1 MTKMPSAPGTS
12 RSERLYRH
20 ILGGLLGEALGD
32 AWGMPALLTPEETWQ
47 RFGGWIDRFY
57 PGPLDHP
64 VHAGLPAGRVTDD
77 TEQAFALA
85 QTIITDGLVKLEGVA
100 RAIVSWYESV
110 DGDRS
115 PYIGPSTRRAVQA
128 IRRGDPLTQTGLR
141 GDTNGGAMRVCP
153 VGLIHPGDIH
163 AAARDAA
170 LSCIPTHNT
179 KVAASGAAAIAGAIA
194 QALLPS
200 STLQEI
206 IEAAVLAAHEAMQ
219 WGAPWMGASVPR
231 RIELAVTLARANKSD
246 RERLQD
252 IYDII
257 GTTLATSESVPAAFG
272 VLVMGGGDLLHT
284 ATYAANLSGDADTVG
299 AMACA
304 IVGAWRGVEAFPEEI
319 VDTLKRVN
327 PALDFEG
334 VAMGL
339 YQLAKGNIRPESD
352 ESWS

>member
-1 MTKMPSAPGTS
+1 MKTLHHSPQD
-12 RSERLYRH
+12 ERLYRH

-47 RFGGWIDRFY
+47 RFGGWVDRFY
-57 PGPLDHP
+57 PGPTDHP

-85 QTIITDGLVKLEGVA
+85 QAIIADGRVTLEGVA

-153 VGLIHPGDIH
+153 VGLIHPGDVH

-179 KVAASGAAAIAGAIA
+179 QVAASGAAAIAGAIA
-194 QALLPS
+194 QALFPR
-200 STLQEI
+200 STLQDI
-206 IEAAVLAAHEAMQ
+206 IEAGKQAAHEAVQ
-219 WGAPWMGASVPR
+219 WAAPWMGPSIPR
-231 RIELAVTLARANKSD
+231 RIELAVTLAQADKPD

-252 IYDII
+252 LYDLI

-272 VLVMGGGDLLHT
+272 VLVMGEGDLLRT

-304 IVGAWRGVEAFPEEI
+304 IVGAWRGVDAFPKEVI
-319 VDTLKRVN
+319 ATLKRVN
-327 PALDFEG
+327 PELDFEG
-334 VAMGL
+334 VALGL
-339 YQLAKGNIRPESD
+339 YRLAEGTMPPKS
-352 ESWS
+352 

>member
-1 MTKMPSAPGTS
+1 MAT
-12 RSERLYRH
+12 RSLRNPPYPLKNARLYQH

-47 RFGGWIDRFY
+47 RFGGWVDRFC
-57 PGPLDHP
+57 PAPPDHP

-85 QTIITDGLVKLEGVA
+85 QAIITDGGVKPEGVA

-110 DGDRS
+110 GGDHS

-128 IRRGDPLTQTGLR
+128 IRRGEPLTQTGLR

-153 VGLIHPGDIH
+153 VGLIHPGDVH
-163 AAARDAA
+163 AAAWDAA
-170 LSCIPTHNT
+170 LSCLPTHNT
-179 KVAASGAAAIAGAIA
+179 HVATAGAAAIAGAIA

-200 STLQEI
+200 ATLQEL
-206 IEAAVLAAHEAMQ
+206 IEAGKRAAREAAQ
-219 WGAPWMGASVPR
+219 WAAPWMGASVLR
-231 RIELAVTLARANKSD
+231 RIELAVALAQADKSD

-252 IYDII
+252 LYDII

-272 VLVMGGGDLLHT
+272 VLVMAEGDLLRT

-304 IVGAWRGVEAFPEEI
+304 IVGAWRGVDAFPDEI
-319 VDTLKRVN
+319 IETLIRVN
-327 PALDFEG
+327 PELDFAG

-339 YQLAKGNIRPESD
+339 YRLAEGAVLSE
-352 ESWS
+352 